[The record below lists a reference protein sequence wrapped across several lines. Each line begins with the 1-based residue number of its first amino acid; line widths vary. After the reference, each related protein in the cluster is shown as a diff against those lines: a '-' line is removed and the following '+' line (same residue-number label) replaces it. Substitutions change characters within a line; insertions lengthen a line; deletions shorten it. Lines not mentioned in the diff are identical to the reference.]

1 MKKSDLKKYMVLG
14 LLVCSI
20 PLTGCTIN
28 PSSSSNSN
36 PSSSSSSI
44 SSSSNSTLFTTP
56 SSSSSSSSSSS
67 PSSSSSSSTSS
78 VDVLKDEKENAIK
91 EVEEYKDLSLYLPEQ
106 AEQINSMIETTK
118 ALIQNAST
126 IEEIEKIVSDYK
138 AAADRIKTK
147 SDLDAEALEKYK
159 QNAIEQISSFVDL
172 ELYREEEKVLINKL
186 KTETIAS
193 VNEKLT
199 MAEIDEVLVNF
210 KAEISKLKTDD
221 QYVQEEL
228 NAYKTEVLA
237 QVETF
242 VKLDDYREEEQ
253 TKIADFK
260 NTANTEINNAKTKS
274 EVDTAYEK
282 FYEAILT
289 LKTKDQYE
297 KEELAARKKTAENEI
312 IDYKDPII
320 FRKAEEDKYWDLADQ
335 YTALLTDAKTIDEVN
350 TIVANFKAAVDLLA
364 VDTGFTGSLE
374 NAVNV
379 TFTKSEEDL
388 VADLLVIP
396 DNSDWTGD
404 GVAFRIK
411 NNTGESYIAIYI
423 NEKDSDRVV
432 LETGATYYTYDLQ
445 GVKKSTTSGRG
456 WGNYIK
462 LESNFDGYIY
472 IPYSSFAIKAG
483 FASGNDVMNYA
494 NVFGMYFETSAFYDS
509 YQNYTIGEIQ
519 VLNGD
524 VVKTVL
530 DNSKQTSASYKNH
543 YIADYNGKYINLNF
557 TGEILEPSKLPF
569 EGTLNGGVDVT
580 FKADTSDGLA
590 TMLVKPQTLDWSGD
604 GFILRIKEN
613 SGIQSFIDLRINETD
628 SDRAKIKL
636 NAAFYLYDL
645 DGNVTETTSGR
656 SWNSYILLPANF
668 DGYVYVPYSSL
679 EFENGGG
686 DNNLTFASV
695 WGIYLGTSKQFD
707 AYQNYSVGS
716 IIIKNG
722 DTYKTVLDPT
732 TLDDTTYSSNY
743 TKDIFGDFINIAR
756 HK

>member
-1 MKKSDLKKYMVLG
+1 MNLNIFAHVNVTNIFINTTIKQNTNNNGELTTIDCIEAGTPITTKNMYIKYVPISWAPPRLEKKSLNTDAQIIVTVVIIKYWFPSKVFKSDKNA
-14 LLVCSI
+14 LLV
-20 PLTGCTIN
+20 G
-28 PSSSSNSN
+28 
-36 PSSSSSSI
+36 
-44 SSSSNSTLFTTP
+44 
-56 SSSSSSSSSSS
+56 
-67 PSSSSSSSTSS
+67 
-78 VDVLKDEKENAIK
+78 
-91 EVEEYKDLSLYLPEQ
+91 
-106 AEQINSMIETTK
+106 
-118 ALIQNAST
+118 
-126 IEEIEKIVSDYK
+126 IV
-138 AAADRIKTK
+138 
-147 SDLDAEALEKYK
+147 
-159 QNAIEQISSFVDL
+159 
-172 ELYREEEKVLINKL
+172 
-186 KTETIAS
+186 
-193 VNEKLT
+193 
-199 MAEIDEVLVNF
+199 
-210 KAEISKLKTDD
+210 
-221 QYVQEEL
+221 
-228 NAYKTEVLA
+228 
-237 QVETF
+237 
-242 VKLDDYREEEQ
+242 
-253 TKIADFK
+253 
-260 NTANTEINNAKTKS
+260 
-274 EVDTAYEK
+274 
-282 FYEAILT
+282 
-289 LKTKDQYE
+289 
-297 KEELAARKKTAENEI
+297 
-312 IDYKDPII
+312 
-320 FRKAEEDKYWDLADQ
+320 
-335 YTALLTDAKTIDEVN
+335 DAKTIDEVN

-524 VVKTVL
+524 VVKTIL

>member
-44 SSSSNSTLFTTP
+44 SSSSNSTLSTTP

-67 PSSSSSSSTSS
+67 PSSSSSSTSS

-210 KAEISKLKTDD
+210 KAEISKLKTAD
-221 QYVQEEL
+221 QYVKEEL

-260 NTANTEINNAKTKS
+260 NTANTEINNAKTKAK
-274 EVDTAYEK
+274 VDTAYEK

-320 FRKAEEDKYWDLADQ
+320 FRKAEENKYWDLAD
-335 YTALLTDAKTIDEVN
+335 
-350 TIVANFKAAVDLLA
+350 
-364 VDTGFTGSLE
+364 
-374 NAVNV
+374 
-379 TFTKSEEDL
+379 
-388 VADLLVIP
+388 
-396 DNSDWTGD
+396 
-404 GVAFRIK
+404 
-411 NNTGESYIAIYI
+411 
-423 NEKDSDRVV
+423 
-432 LETGATYYTYDLQ
+432 
-445 GVKKSTTSGRG
+445 
-456 WGNYIK
+456 
-462 LESNFDGYIY
+462 
-472 IPYSSFAIKAG
+472 
-483 FASGNDVMNYA
+483 
-494 NVFGMYFETSAFYDS
+494 
-509 YQNYTIGEIQ
+509 
-519 VLNGD
+519 
-524 VVKTVL
+524 
-530 DNSKQTSASYKNH
+530 
-543 YIADYNGKYINLNF
+543 
-557 TGEILEPSKLPF
+557 
-569 EGTLNGGVDVT
+569 
-580 FKADTSDGLA
+580 
-590 TMLVKPQTLDWSGD
+590 
-604 GFILRIKEN
+604 
-613 SGIQSFIDLRINETD
+613 
-628 SDRAKIKL
+628 
-636 NAAFYLYDL
+636 
-645 DGNVTETTSGR
+645 
-656 SWNSYILLPANF
+656 
-668 DGYVYVPYSSL
+668 
-679 EFENGGG
+679 
-686 DNNLTFASV
+686 
-695 WGIYLGTSKQFD
+695 
-707 AYQNYSVGS
+707 
-716 IIIKNG
+716 
-722 DTYKTVLDPT
+722 
-732 TLDDTTYSSNY
+732 
-743 TKDIFGDFINIAR
+743 
-756 HK
+756 

>member
-67 PSSSSSSSTSS
+67 PSSSSSSTSS

-106 AEQINSMIETTK
+106 VEQINSMIETTK

-210 KAEISKLKTDD
+210 KAEISKLKTD
-221 QYVQEEL
+221 
-228 NAYKTEVLA
+228 
-237 QVETF
+237 
-242 VKLDDYREEEQ
+242 
-253 TKIADFK
+253 
-260 NTANTEINNAKTKS
+260 
-274 EVDTAYEK
+274 
-282 FYEAILT
+282 
-289 LKTKDQYE
+289 DQYE

-472 IPYSSFAIKAG
+472 IPYSSFSIKAG

>member
-44 SSSSNSTLFTTP
+44 SSSSNSTLSTTP

-67 PSSSSSSSTSS
+67 PSSSSSSTSS

-210 KAEISKLKTDD
+210 KAEISKLKTD
-221 QYVQEEL
+221 
-228 NAYKTEVLA
+228 
-237 QVETF
+237 
-242 VKLDDYREEEQ
+242 
-253 TKIADFK
+253 
-260 NTANTEINNAKTKS
+260 
-274 EVDTAYEK
+274 
-282 FYEAILT
+282 
-289 LKTKDQYE
+289 DQYE

-445 GVKKSTTSGRG
+445 GVKKRTTSGRG

-472 IPYSSFAIKAG
+472 IPYSSFSIKAG

>member
-44 SSSSNSTLFTTP
+44 SSSSNSTLSTTP

-67 PSSSSSSSTSS
+67 PSSSSSSTSS

-106 AEQINSMIETTK
+106 VEQINSMIETTK

-445 GVKKSTTSGRG
+445 GVKRVQ
-456 WGNYIK
+456 
-462 LESNFDGYIY
+462 LQEED
-472 IPYSSFAIKAG
+472 
-483 FASGNDVMNYA
+483 
-494 NVFGMYFETSAFYDS
+494 
-509 YQNYTIGEIQ
+509 GEI
-519 VLNGD
+519 
-524 VVKTVL
+524 
-530 DNSKQTSASYKNH
+530 TSN
-543 YIADYNGKYINLNF
+543 
-557 TGEILEPSKLPF
+557 
-569 EGTLNGGVDVT
+569 
-580 FKADTSDGLA
+580 
-590 TMLVKPQTLDWSGD
+590 
-604 GFILRIKEN
+604 
-613 SGIQSFIDLRINETD
+613 
-628 SDRAKIKL
+628 
-636 NAAFYLYDL
+636 
-645 DGNVTETTSGR
+645 
-656 SWNSYILLPANF
+656 
-668 DGYVYVPYSSL
+668 
-679 EFENGGG
+679 
-686 DNNLTFASV
+686 
-695 WGIYLGTSKQFD
+695 
-707 AYQNYSVGS
+707 
-716 IIIKNG
+716 
-722 DTYKTVLDPT
+722 
-732 TLDDTTYSSNY
+732 
-743 TKDIFGDFINIAR
+743 
-756 HK
+756 

>member
-44 SSSSNSTLFTTP
+44 SSSSNSTLSTTP

-67 PSSSSSSSTSS
+67 PSSSFSSTSS

-106 AEQINSMIETTK
+106 VEQINSMIETTK
-118 ALIQNAST
+118 ALIQNASI

-524 VVKTVL
+524 V
-530 DNSKQTSASYKNH
+530 
-543 YIADYNGKYINLNF
+543 
-557 TGEILEPSKLPF
+557 
-569 EGTLNGGVDVT
+569 DVT

>member
-44 SSSSNSTLFTTP
+44 SSSSNSTLSTTP

-67 PSSSSSSSTSS
+67 PSSSSSTSS

-126 IEEIEKIVSDYK
+126 IEKIEKIVSDYK

-519 VLNGD
+519 VLNG
-524 VVKTVL
+524 
-530 DNSKQTSASYKNH
+530 
-543 YIADYNGKYINLNF
+543 
-557 TGEILEPSKLPF
+557 
-569 EGTLNGGVDVT
+569 GVDVT

>member
-44 SSSSNSTLFTTP
+44 SSSSNSTLSTTP

-67 PSSSSSSSTSS
+67 PSSSSSSTSS

-228 NAYKTEVLA
+228 
-237 QVETF
+237 
-242 VKLDDYREEEQ
+242 
-253 TKIADFK
+253 
-260 NTANTEINNAKTKS
+260 
-274 EVDTAYEK
+274 
-282 FYEAILT
+282 
-289 LKTKDQYE
+289 
-297 KEELAARKKTAENEI
+297 AARKKTAENEI

-445 GVKKSTTSGRG
+445 GVKKRTTSGRG

-472 IPYSSFAIKAG
+472 IPYSSFSIKAG

>member
-1 MKKSDLKKYMVLG
+1 MTKNSGGKNRKKKSFMRF
-14 LLVCSI
+14 I
-20 PLTGCTIN
+20 
-28 PSSSSNSN
+28 
-36 PSSSSSSI
+36 
-44 SSSSNSTLFTTP
+44 
-56 SSSSSSSSSSS
+56 
-67 PSSSSSSSTSS
+67 
-78 VDVLKDEKENAIK
+78 EN
-91 EVEEYKDLSLYLPEQ
+91 
-106 AEQINSMIETTK
+106 N
-118 ALIQNAST
+118 ALQT
-126 IEEIEKIVSDYK
+126 EEKIVINIVTHPSKLFYIWILGILGIWLFLIPTIF
-138 AAADRIKTK
+138 AIIKTIEYK
-147 SDLDAEALEKYK
+147 NKEYVITNKRVIAKYGK
-159 QNAIEQISSFVDL
+159 
-172 ELYREEEKVLINKL
+172 RKV
-186 KTETIAS
+186 
-193 VNEKLT
+193 
-199 MAEIDEVLVNF
+199 
-210 KAEISKLKTDD
+210 
-221 QYVQEEL
+221 Y
-228 NAYKTEVLA
+228 
-237 QVETF
+237 
-242 VKLDDYREEEQ
+242 
-253 TKIADFK
+253 
-260 NTANTEINNAKTKS
+260 
-274 EVDTAYEK
+274 
-282 FYEAILT
+282 YEAINLD
-289 LKTKDQYE
+289 K
-297 KEELAARKKTAENEI
+297 I
-312 IDYKDPII
+312 I
-320 FRKAEEDKYWDLADQ
+320 
-335 YTALLTDAKTIDEVN
+335 
-350 TIVANFKAAVDLLA
+350 
-364 VDTGFTGSLE
+364 
-374 NAVNV
+374 

-732 TLDDTTYSSNY
+732 NLDDTTYSSNY

>member
-44 SSSSNSTLFTTP
+44 SSSSNSTLSTTP

-67 PSSSSSSSTSS
+67 PSSSSSSTSS

-91 EVEEYKDLSLYLPEQ
+91 EVEEYKDLSFYLPEQ

-221 QYVQEEL
+221 QYVQ
-228 NAYKTEVLA
+228 
-237 QVETF
+237 
-242 VKLDDYREEEQ
+242 
-253 TKIADFK
+253 
-260 NTANTEINNAKTKS
+260 
-274 EVDTAYEK
+274 
-282 FYEAILT
+282 
-289 LKTKDQYE
+289 
-297 KEELAARKKTAENEI
+297 EELAARKKTAENEI